1 MGPLIL
7 DASVLIGLLDDA
19 DTHHQRAV
27 NDVEAADVASMDLV
41 APASAYSEAMVAFA
55 RVARIRDAREAIA
68 AMGIRVSPL
77 DARTAGR
84 AAELRAHHDR
94 LRLPD
99 AIVLAT
105 ARELGGQLLSYDERL
120 AHCANVVDDD

>member
-1 MGPLIL
+1 MGTLIL

-19 DTHHQRAV
+19 DDHHQRAV
-27 NDVEAADVASMDLV
+27 DDVEAADEASSDLV

-55 RVARIRDAREAIA
+55 RVGRIRDAREAIA

-77 DARTAGR
+77 DARTAER
-84 AAELRAHHDR
+84 AAELRARHDR

-105 ARELGGQLLSYDERL
+105 ARERGGQLLSYDERL
-120 AHCANVVDDD
+120 TRYASVDDR